1 MYSMKTKISFY
12 SFLIAL
18 FLGIEAVYSQSN
30 LLDSVK
36 KNPQN
41 AIEMCKKFKELNKKG
56 ISANSD
62 EALNYVSKKSNLN
75 QVNAEILSIYII
87 GLHCPNVT

>member
-1 MYSMKTKISFY
+1 MKTKISFY
-12 SFLIAL
+12 YFLIPL
-18 FLGIEAVYSQSN
+18 FLGIEVVYSQSN

-41 AIEMCKKFKELNKKG
+41 AIEMCNKFKELNKKG

-75 QVNAEILSIYII
+75 QVNAEILSIYVI

>member
-1 MYSMKTKISFY
+1 MMMKAKNSLY
-12 SFLIAL
+12 FLIIL
-18 FLGIEAVYSQSN
+18 FLGMQPAVGQSN

-36 KNPQN
+36 KNPAT
-41 AIEMCKKFKELNKKG
+41 AIEMCKKFKALNKKG

-75 QVNAEILSIYII
+75 QVNAEILSIYVI
-87 GLHCPNVT
+87 GLHCPNVI

>member
-1 MYSMKTKISFY
+1 MKTKNSVY
-12 SFLIAL
+12 LLIAL
-18 FLGIEAVYSQSN
+18 LLSVKAVHGQSN

-36 KNPQN
+36 KNPEN
-41 AIEMCKKFKELNKKG
+41 AIEMCNKFKELNKKG